1 MSRYDAVVVGSG
13 PNGLAAAVT
22 LARAGLAVHVVE
34 GSDVAGGGCRT
45 AERTLPG
52 FRHDVC
58 AAAHPL
64 LALSPFFADPAF
76 DGLRAGLLRSDVP
89 FAHPLDGGAAAIAY
103 RSVDETADGLG
114 PDGPAYRRLVG
125 PLVERA
131 GDLAASVLAPLRS
144 VPVHPATLARSG
156 WLARFGREGSRSL
169 DQLVGRFGSE
179 PARALLAGAAAHA
192 VRPLSTPSTA
202 GYALLLTAAAH
213 AVGWPVVA
221 GGSAGVTDALLDE
234 LARLGG
240 SITTGQWV
248 RRLDELPGAE
258 VVLLDVAPTSVP
270 DLVGPALPD
279 RYRRS
284 LDRYRYGPGVCKVD
298 WALSGPVPWTAP
310 ACRRA
315 GTLHLGGTAAE
326 VAAAESDVWSG
337 RHPDRP
343 YCIVVQPGVADRSR
357 VDGPGE
363 TLWAYC
369 HVPGG
374 SDRDMT
380 AVVAA
385 QIERHAPGFGD
396 LVLATTTVTATG
408 MEAYDPNF
416 VGGDIGGGAAT
427 VLQMLSRPVLRWNP
441 YRVPI
446 AGVYLC
452 SSSTPP
458 GAGVHGMCG
467 VYAARTALHD
477 RFGGPPPFL
486 R

>member
-1 MSRYDAVVVGSG
+1 VSRYDAVVVGSG

-45 AERTLPG
+45 AERTRPG

-58 AAAHPL
+58 SAAHPL

-76 DGLRAGLLRSDVP
+76 DGLRDGLLQPDVP
-89 FAHPLDGGAAAIAY
+89 FAHPLDGGGAATVY

-114 PDGPAYRRLVG
+114 PDGPAYRRLIG

-131 GDLAASVLAPLRS
+131 EDLATSVLAPLRTL
-144 VPVHPATLARSG
+144 PLHPAT
-156 WLARFGREGSRSL
+156 LARFGREGSRSI

-179 PARALLAGAAAHA
+179 PARALLAGAGAHA
-192 VRPLSTPSTA
+192 ARPLSAPSTA
-202 GYALLLTAAAH
+202 GYGLLLTAAAH

-221 GGSAGVTDALLDE
+221 GGSAEVTDALLDE

-279 RYRRS
+279 RYRRA
-284 LDRYRYGPGVCKVD
+284 LGRYRYGSGVCKID

-315 GTLHLGGTAAE
+315 GTLHLGGTAAA

-343 YCIVVQPGVADRSR
+343 YCIVVQPGVVDRSR

-369 HVPGG
+369 HVPRG

-380 AVVAA
+380 VVVAA

-396 LVLATTTVTATG
+396 LVLDATTVTATG

-416 VGGDIGGGAAT
+416 VGGDIAGGAAT
-427 VLQMLSRPVLRWNP
+427 VLQTLSRPVLRWNP
-441 YRVPI
+441 YRVPV

-477 RFGGPPPFL
+477 RFGGPPPFV